1 MGEPRKGSENGDQ
14 VFLND
19 WRQCE
24 EGLACCEWKGEG
36 MGSGPAGE
44 MVWNSGAWLK
54 RKRTAVTVRPGP
66 GGSAGVEV
74 GMQEPQSLRTNHE
87 MEGGAGGAV

>member
-1 MGEPRKGSENGDQ
+1 MELWSLAEEEEDGSHSAPR
-14 VFLND
+14 
-19 WRQCE
+19 
-24 EGLACCEWKGEG
+24 A
-36 MGSGPAGE
+36 
-44 MVWNSGAWLK
+44 
-54 RKRTAVTVRPGP
+54 